1 MGRAASSC
9 CEVLLRD
16 IYNTAGQGHTKY
28 SSPQHHDPLLYTEA
42 GHRMNNVTVASTTCL
57 QLSKGLSV

>member
-28 SSPQHHDPLLYTEA
+28 SSPQHHDLLLYTE
-42 GHRMNNVTVASTTCL
+42 
-57 QLSKGLSV
+57 SVLHQPETALAKMWFE